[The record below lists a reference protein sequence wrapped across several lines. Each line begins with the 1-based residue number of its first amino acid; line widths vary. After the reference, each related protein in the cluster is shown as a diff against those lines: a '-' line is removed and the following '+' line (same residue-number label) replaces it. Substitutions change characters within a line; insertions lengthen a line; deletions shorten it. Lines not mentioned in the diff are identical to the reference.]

1 MPTDSGADGPN
12 GAPARRGAGRRASL
26 VAPIVAALLGFAVG
40 DSLRPPG
47 EQWLARA
54 AVGTIDA
61 YRSVVSPVLA
71 RSGIVKCRFD
81 PTCSA
86 YGREA
91 IARFGTPRGFLLAG
105 WRILRC
111 HPWARGGRDPVPDSG
126 APAESAVRATSR

>member
-1 MPTDSGADGPN
+1 MPTDSPTRTG
-12 GAPARRGAGRRASL
+12 RRAAAGRRVSIA
-26 VAPIVAALLGFAVG
+26 APVIAALLGLAVG
-40 DSLRPPG
+40 DSLKPAS
-47 EQWLARA
+47 EQWLARG
-54 AVGTIDA
+54 AVATIDA

-91 IARFGTPRGFLLAG
+91 IAHYGSPRGFLLAG

-111 HPWARGGRDPVPDSG
+111 HPWAKGGSDPVPEAEGPAQASAH
-126 APAESAVRATSR
+126 APRR